1 VVHRGDVAYVR
12 RVSHTKVRRWW
23 PEWLV
28 LEQFPL
34 CWRARR
40 ATDGEVVETQ
50 NRETIARAGEWI
62 LASDLG
68 DRWVITT
75 ETLHKCSHIVA
86 AER

>member
-1 VVHRGDVAYVR
+1 MRALSK
-12 RVSHTKVRRWW
+12 VSTLV

-34 CWRARR
+34 RWRARR

-75 ETLHKCSHIVA
+75 ETLHKYFHIVA